1 MQSAGVTF
9 DDVANAVQR
18 ENMDITGGLLD
29 VGSMQRNLQ
38 LKGQLKTSFDIEKII
53 VRNFTGRPI
62 YLKDIA
68 TIKDT
73 VKTKDSYARLN
84 GKKCDHAEHY

>member
-9 DDVANAVQR
+9 TTMLRNAVQR

-53 VRNFTGRPI
+53 VQFYRPA
-62 YLKDIA
+62 YLFKKDIA
-68 TIKDT
+68 TIKDS
-73 VKTKDSYARLN
+73 KNKR
-84 GKKCDHAEHY
+84 